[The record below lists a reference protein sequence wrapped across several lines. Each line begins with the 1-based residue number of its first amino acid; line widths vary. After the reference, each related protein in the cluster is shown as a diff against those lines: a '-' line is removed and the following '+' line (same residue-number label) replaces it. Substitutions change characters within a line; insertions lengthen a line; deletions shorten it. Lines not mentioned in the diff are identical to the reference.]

1 MKLRRVLLEMKSGLR
16 DMPYASHFDFH
27 TYFIGYYLSMQV
39 RKLKFET
46 DGTFDSII
54 IEVGKES
61 PSVERHFLNNLIAN
75 LPFDFE
81 FYDNATQ
88 TQKYD
93 YYLELIHEGL
103 QLASEHKNIPLAELE
118 NLITSLVDNNF
129 IYTWKFKNI
138 RVPEYNL
145 KIKFTCQLGT
155 DDFIIRMVALRNKV
169 SEPVC
174 EGVVIRTIPD
184 YIFFGDVPKNIQIK
198 NDRICFFDRFG
209 REGLTIGLRNIIEG
223 NLIIDYSESPY
234 PDNPERTRLFKHFQ
248 ETFRYDNNDFIAE
261 SY

>member
-1 MKLRRVLLEMKSGLR
+1 MKLRRVLLTMNPELSDRIYG
-16 DMPYASHFDFH
+16 SHFDYH

-61 PSVERHFLNNLIAN
+61 TSVERHFLDNLIVN

-93 YYLELIHEGL
+93 YYLDLIRDGL
-103 QLASEHKNIPLAELE
+103 QLASEHKNIPLVELE

-129 IYTWKFKNI
+129 IYTWNFKNI
-138 RVPEYNL
+138 RVAEYNL
-145 KIKFTCQLGT
+145 KIKFTCQLST
-155 DDFIIRMVALRNKV
+155 DDFIIRMVALKNKV

-174 EGVVIRTIPD
+174 EGVVIRTMPD
-184 YIFFGDVPKNIQIK
+184 YIHFRNVPKNIQIK
-198 NDRICFFDRFG
+198 NDRICFFDSFG
-209 REGLTIGLRNIIEG
+209 DEMLTIGLKNIIEG

-234 PDNPERTRLFKHFQ
+234 PEGSEMTRLFKHFQ
-248 ETFRYDNNDFIAE
+248 ETLRYDNNDFIAE

>member
-1 MKLRRVLLEMKSGLR
+1 MKLRRVLLTMNPELSDRTYG
-16 DMPYASHFDFH
+16 SHFDFH

-46 DGTFDSII
+46 DGTFHSII

-61 PSVERHFLNNLIAN
+61 PSVERHFLNNLIVN

-88 TQKYD
+88 AQKYD

-103 QLASEHKNIPLAELE
+103 QLASGHKDIPLVELE
-118 NLITSLVDNNF
+118 DFITSLVDNNF

-155 DDFIIRMVALRNKV
+155 DDFIIRMVASRNKV
-169 SEPVC
+169 PEPVC
-174 EGVVIRTIPD
+174 EGVVIRTMPD
-184 YIFFGDVPKNIQIK
+184 YIYFGYISKNIQIK
-198 NDRICFFDRFG
+198 NDRICFYERWGD
-209 REGLTIGLRNIIEG
+209 EILTIGLKNIIEG